1 MTAGRKK
8 QSAAR
13 DARAGL
19 SQRTEPQGRL
29 DHIAVD
35 RYPLRLGV
43 GGYRL
48 VRDAG
53 SEFDAEGG
61 SFFAQFEVRIKW
73 RAEVFGVEDALGAR
87 AARRVGPQRVNSG
100 RKVVGQCIAVC
111 DGDIWKGPQIYRGNR
126 GGGFVLIEGE
136 DVNVQGA
143 EGHGIGAN
151 PAREV
156 GNVLRIDG
164 AEALGMAG
172 SNG

>member
-35 RYPLRLGV
+35 RYPLRLSV

-61 SFFAQFEVRIKW
+61 SSFAQFEDRIKW
-73 RAEVFGVEDALGAR
+73 RAEVFGVEDALGR
-87 AARRVGPQRVNSG
+87 SEERRVGKECECRV
-100 RKVVGQCIAVC
+100 
-111 DGDIWKGPQIYRGNR
+111 W
-126 GGGFVLIEGE
+126 
-136 DVNVQGA
+136 
-143 EGHGIGAN
+143 
-151 PAREV
+151 
-156 GNVLRIDG
+156 
-164 AEALGMAG
+164 
-172 SNG
+172 